1 MKKLSSKSLMDIWWQ
16 RIASALAFAG
26 GISATYVAWFEL
38 PGIKSDNKDF
48 KEDLK
53 NQTEEYNRRF
63 DTTIKEYNR
72 RFDIS
77 IKEYKRRFDTSI
89 TLGVTV
95 PITVSLVMGSICLLS
110 RK

>member
-63 DTTIKEYNR
+63 D
-72 RFDIS
+72 IS

-110 RK
+110 RN

>member
-53 NQTEEYNRRF
+53 NQT
-63 DTTIKEYNR
+63 KEYNR
-72 RFDIS
+72 RFDP
-77 IKEYKRRFDTSI
+77 SI

-95 PITVSLVMGSICLLS
+95 PMAVSLVMGSICLLS